1 MSNRCADARRVT
13 SGRAFA
19 LASAVIVGCGVGP
32 DPDGLP
38 SNTVLEAI
46 PTPFEYEPWWEEI
59 SDCSGIAGDLDRVS
73 FLVVVQ
79 PLLLN
84 GGAFPCGD
92 GLICN
97 GLWESPHTIT
107 LAPAHVATE
116 KLVKHEMLHD
126 LVGQSGHPPL
136 FEQCDVDWGAGA
148 TDVVPG

>member
-1 MSNRCADARRVT
+1 VRPSTR
-13 SGRAFA
+13 SRACGLFPTV
-19 LASAVIVGCGVGP
+19 LVLSACGVGP

-38 SNTVLEAI
+38 GSTVREAI

-59 SDCSGIAGDLDRVS
+59 SVCSGISGELERLN

-84 GGAFPCGD
+84 GAAFPCGD
-92 GLICN
+92 GEVCN

-107 LAPAHVATE
+107 FAPAHVATE

-126 LVGQSGHPPL
+126 LIGQSGHPPI
-136 FEQCDVDWGAGA
+136 FGQCDVDWGTGA